1 MAEQIK
7 TESTSVQALIDR
19 IREQGVQSANIEA
32 ARILAE
38 AEAKAA
44 QLLAEA
50 QKQAEQMRAK
60 ASAEIE
66 AERSAAEEALKLSAR
81 DTITRLKNIVTA
93 AFQTF
98 VGRLVTRATQDQEL
112 MKNLI
117 LVLAGHSAEEF
128 IKDKD
133 IQILLSEAILTGPS
147 DPKLLELGKQTIL
160 SLSSDMLR
168 EGVELI
174 PSGNVEGGAKVRLVG
189 EQLEIDLSDKA
200 IAKMLAAHLLPRF
213 QSILSGAE

>member
-1 MAEQIK
+1 MTEQIK
-7 TESTSVQALIDR
+7 TESSVQVLIDR
-19 IREQGVQSANIEA
+19 IREQGVQSANQEA

-81 DTITRLKNIVTA
+81 DTIMRLKNIVAA

-98 VGRLVTRATQDQEL
+98 VGRLVTTATQDREL

-117 LVLAGHSAEEF
+117 LVLAGQSANEI
-128 IKDKD
+128 IKDKPV
-133 IQILLSEAILTGPS
+133 QILLSDALVTGES
-147 DPKLLELGKQTIL
+147 DPKLRELGKRTIL

-168 EGVELI
+168 EGIELI
-174 PSGNVEGGAKVRLVG
+174 PSTSVEGGAKVRLVG

-200 IAKMLAAHLLPRF
+200 ITKMLADHLLPRF
-213 QSILSGAE
+213 QSILTGAE

>member
-1 MAEQIK
+1 MTEQIK
-7 TESTSVQALIDR
+7 TESSSVQALIDR
-19 IREQGVQSANIEA
+19 IREQGVQSATQEA
-32 ARILAE
+32 TRIIAE

-44 QLLAEA
+44 QLLTEA
-50 QKQAEQMRAK
+50 QKQAELMHAK
-60 ASAEIE
+60 ANAEIE
-66 AERSAAEEALKLSAR
+66 AERAAAEAALKLSAR

-98 VGRLVTRATQDQEL
+98 VGRLVTRSTQDQEL

-133 IQILLSEAILTGPS
+133 IQILLSEAILTGTS
-147 DPKLLELGKQTIL
+147 DPKLRELGKQTIL

-200 IAKMLAAHLLPRF
+200 ITKMLAAHLLPRF